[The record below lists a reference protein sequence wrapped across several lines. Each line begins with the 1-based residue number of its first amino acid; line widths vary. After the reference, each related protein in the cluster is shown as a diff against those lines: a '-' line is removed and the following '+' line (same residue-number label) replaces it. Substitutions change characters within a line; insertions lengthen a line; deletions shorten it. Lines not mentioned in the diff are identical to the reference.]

1 MKTALLSLACLT
13 LVAQAPL
20 DPKDQKPLLLGPTTR
35 EAILNHRAVFQEHLG
50 RTRVSSVLADRWK
63 AVRRPLTLVAVFGSW
78 CSDSQEQLPGLL
90 ALDPLGNPFIE
101 IHYLGVA
108 RDKVLAPAA
117 WPQGCAP
124 QAVQKV
130 PTFYLFASQ
139 PGGAQALVGTVV
151 ETPPKPGQSMAE
163 ALVELVESAAR

>member
-1 MKTALLSLACLT
+1 MKTALLSLACLS
-13 LVAQAPL
+13 LAAQAPV

-35 EAILNHRAVFQEHLG
+35 EAILGHRAVFQENLG
-50 RTRVSSVLADRWK
+50 RVHLSPALAAQWK

-90 ALDPLGNPFIE
+90 ALEPLNNPFIE
-101 IHYLGVA
+101 VHYVGVA
-108 RDKVLAPAA
+108 RDKAVPPTA
-117 WPQGCAP
+117 WPVGCAP

-139 PGGAQALVGTVV
+139 PGGGQTLVGTVV
-151 ETPPKPGQSMAE
+151 ETPPRVGQSMAE
-163 ALVELVESAAR
+163 ALVELAESAVR